1 VARYQSCAASVWRS
15 HLAMALCRRATGPL
29 LNERPWKRCVKSAT
43 MLMFVRGEPADAVP
57 AALKFIQRLV
67 SNAGTDA
74 WDSCQC
80 ARTARAVCM
89 RQPSHARPVRPIGPV
104 VLRNRSSLKAGV
116 RTSYFSCKR
125 PVRAPKEDE
134 CRWLCFTDLMIVS
147 DGPRRWLREAAS
159 VYEPAM
165 LPLLSVPFGASP
177 AASTDVY
184 FSRQSSSSVP
194 CWQPLPLSLLRARS
208 WFCHAYQ
215 SFRCQCFCH
224 SCRHSRAVPVPPPVS
239 GAPSNRRRQ
248 LPRCWLWQEGA
259 FL

>member
-1 VARYQSCAASVWRS
+1 
-15 HLAMALCRRATGPL
+15 MALCRRATGPL

-248 LPRCWLWQEGA
+248 LPRCWLWQAGA

>member
-1 VARYQSCAASVWRS
+1 
-15 HLAMALCRRATGPL
+15 
-29 LNERPWKRCVKSAT
+29 
-43 MLMFVRGEPADAVP
+43 
-57 AALKFIQRLV
+57 
-67 SNAGTDA
+67 
-74 WDSCQC
+74 
-80 ARTARAVCM
+80 
-89 RQPSHARPVRPIGPV
+89 VRPIGPV

-147 DGPRRWLREAAS
+147 DGTRRWLRETAS

-165 LPLLSVPFGASP
+165 LPLLSVPFGARP

-194 CWQPLPLSLLRARS
+194 CWQPLPLPLLRARS

-224 SCRHSRAVPVPPPVS
+224 SCRHCAPLRCLRPSAACRLIDVVS
-239 GAPSNRRRQ
+239 FPGIGYGRQ
-248 LPRCWLWQEGA
+248 EHSCKRER
-259 FL
+259 